1 AVDLGRGVPLRIMVP
16 MVVGA
21 DEVRTVRAAVD
32 EVVAAL
38 GVPPVQVGAMVETVA
53 AVESIDELCG
63 AADFLSI
70 GTNDL
75 TAQVLDLDRT
85 DPRARPELTAH
96 PSVLE
101 LVGRVV
107 AGADRTGRP
116 VTVCG
121 DAGAH
126 PATLPLLVGAGVRGV
141 SVACARIDETR
152 YRLRRLDATACAE
165 VFGEAL
171 RLRDADETAAFVRQ
185 RIGEAQW

>member
-107 AGADRTGRP
+107 AARGRGRDRRVCPSTDRGGPMVGIVLISHSSGLAEGA
-116 VTVCG
+116 
-121 DAGAH
+121 AE
-126 PATLPLLVGAGVRGV
+126 LVGQIAAGTRVVPAGGTDDGRLGTSTDRIAAAIAAADTGDGV
-141 SVACARIDETR
+141 
-152 YRLRRLDATACAE
+152 
-165 VFGEAL
+165 
-171 RLRDADETAAFVRQ
+171 
-185 RIGEAQW
+185 